1 MFVNTEV
8 KIPSCFHLMFR
19 YVLTKLLK
27 WNVQRARIDKLCSL
41 IWAMEI
47 VFSMSFLLKY
57 ISARPLIGYMNPI
70 VSVIQGDDLELNCE
84 AIVGN
89 PKPKVLWLRNGL
101 VLQPDRNIRKND
113 NGNLVIKEVQ
123 SKHDGDYICLAT
135 NVGGNASIIVSVDV
149 QGESFLDKIENIL
162 NTKF

>member
-1 MFVNTEV
+1 MEHCS
-8 KIPSCFHLMFR
+8 KA
-19 YVLTKLLK
+19 LK
-27 WNVQRARIDKLCSL
+27 FMMYKQLRARIGKLYSL
-41 IWAMEI
+41 MWPMEI
-47 VFSMSFLLKY
+47 AFSVSFLLKY

-101 VLQPDRNIRKND
+101 VLQPDRNIKKND

-149 QGESFLDKIENIL
+149 QGESFFGKIENVVNKMIHVP
-162 NTKF
+162 